1 MHSILNTIFTEKL
14 FPFMVLFGVT
24 NRNKLM
30 FFLIFSLTLFKQLMW
45 SLKRFSETPILQS
58 RMPKGIS
65 KCYHPINER
74 KLFLPSS
81 VPSNLNFV
89 IVVFKYENEIFSFN
103 IYSKTFS
110 CSRCLCWVSSAFLCF
125 SYSAKRWR
133 SISCLNENISN

>member
-1 MHSILNTIFTEKL
+1 MLFSERLYFSITIDQDYVELSILKLWFLYLYSNMNSILNTIFTEKL

-30 FFLIFSLTLFKQLMW
+30 FFLFFSLTLFKQLMW

-89 IVVFKYENEIFSFN
+89 IVVFKYENKIFSFN
-103 IYSKTFS
+103 IYF
-110 CSRCLCWVSSAFLCF
+110 
-125 SYSAKRWR
+125 
-133 SISCLNENISN
+133 

>member
-1 MHSILNTIFTEKL
+1 MLFSERLYFSITIDQDYVELSILKLWFLYLYSNMNSILNTIFTEKL

-89 IVVFKYENEIFSFN
+89 IVVFKYENKIFSFN
-103 IYSKTFS
+103 IYF
-110 CSRCLCWVSSAFLCF
+110 
-125 SYSAKRWR
+125 
-133 SISCLNENISN
+133 